1 MTLSSVDY
9 RAYKIITWNSQQY
22 YELRMSHY
30 EINVEFYDK
39 MFGMLEKTKENY
51 VDSVRL
57 ASTLLWSIFV
67 SAFIPIALVV
77 IYLTSKNLTKDT
89 VIAIET
95 FRILDTRIVL
105 NNPYLKNRL
114 KFFFSLSGLQ
124 K

>member
-1 MTLSSVDY
+1 
-9 RAYKIITWNSQQY
+9 
-22 YELRMSHY
+22 MSHY

>member
-57 ASTLLWSIFV
+57 ERTLLWSIFV

-77 IYLTSKNLTKDT
+77 IYLTSKNLNKDT

>member
-1 MTLSSVDY
+1 MTLSTPDY
-9 RAYKIITWNSQQY
+9 RAYKITAWNSQQY

-39 MFGMLEKTKENY
+39 MFSMLEKTKENY
-51 VDSVRL
+51 VDSVKL